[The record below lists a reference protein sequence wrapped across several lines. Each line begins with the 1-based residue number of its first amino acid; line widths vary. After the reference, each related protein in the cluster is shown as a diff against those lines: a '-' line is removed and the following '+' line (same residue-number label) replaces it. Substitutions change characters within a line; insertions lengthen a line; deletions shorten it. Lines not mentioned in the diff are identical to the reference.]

1 LVRRKGVGIDGRIG
15 RMEVKER
22 KKDGRYL
29 GVEVG
34 RNRGRVKKE
43 IVVGRK
49 KENLLDYFL
58 LL

>member
-1 LVRRKGVGIDGRIG
+1 MGIDGRIG